1 MKKAILLRAVFVV
14 MLIIS
19 HFCLRAQSLL
29 EDTVK
34 RLPKIIRESQQRTVY
49 LEIGGPG
56 LAATI
61 NFDKRFGGGTRSDG
75 LGYRIGAGYY
85 NTGANWVATVPFQ
98 VNYLYGNGVSFLELG
113 VGTTFVRSV
122 GSTNGITYEF
132 DNITGFIATSL
143 IGYRYQQADG
153 GINFRL
159 SFCPIYY
166 DDGLTFDGG
175 LSIGY
180 TF

>member
-1 MKKAILLRAVFVV
+1 MKKALLLKAFCLFA
-14 MLIIS
+14 LIIP
-19 HFCLRAQSLL
+19 HFYAGAQSLE

-34 RLPKIIRESQQRTVY
+34 RVAKIIQDSKQRAVY

-61 NFDKRFGGGTRSDG
+61 NYDTRFGSNSGNTG
-75 LGYRIGAGYY
+75 LGYRVGAGYY
-85 NTGANWVATVPFQ
+85 NTGANWVATAPFQ
-98 VNYLYGNGVSFLELG
+98 VNYLYGGNVSFLEVG

-122 GSTNGITYEF
+122 GSTKGITFEF
-132 DNITGFIATSL
+132 DNITGFIATAS
-143 IGYRYQQADG
+143 IGYRYQQSNG
-153 GINFRL
+153 GINFRIA
-159 SFCPIYY
+159 FCPIYY

>member
-1 MKKAILLRAVFVV
+1 MNKAFVLKAALLFV
-14 MLIIS
+14 LIAT
-19 HFCLRAQSLL
+19 HFCAHAQNLE

-34 RLPKIIRESQQRTVY
+34 RVAKIIKESQQRTVY

-61 NFDKRFGGGTRSDG
+61 NFDKRFGSADRSDG

-113 VGTTFVRSV
+113 AGTTFVRSQ
-122 GSTNGITYEF
+122 GSTKGVTFEF
-132 DNITGFIATSL
+132 DNITGFIATAL
-143 IGYRYQQADG
+143 IGYRYQQGDG
-153 GINFRL
+153 GINFRI